1 MPKQRFGL
9 GRGLDALIPGPSP
22 VPADLA
28 LDTGVAASAIFEV
41 PVDAIDPNPYQPR
54 AALED
59 DEAMLELAAS
69 LQQHG
74 LLQPILVTQSAMG
87 PDGPRYQV
95 IAGERRWRAAQIAGL
110 ETLPAIIREATPR
123 MMLELALVENL
134 QRTDLNPLEAAH
146 GYATLIEEYGLT
158 QEEVAERVGRQRP
171 TVANTIRLLQLPD
184 EIREYLLKT
193 PKVFTEGHARA
204 VLGITTGD
212 ADRLQAAR
220 QIIAQQMSVRAAEEL
235 ARRYNQANLLLAPD
249 RRGGK
254 TRPQNYET
262 RVLEE
267 EFTRAVQMK
276 VRLQRSTKG
285 KGSLTL
291 YFTNQ
296 EQLESLYQ
304 RLVAAEMAAGG
315 EDSGLFAVT
324 GLGET
329 VGLDSLSAMDTLGS
343 GAGMNAAGMNAA
355 SGANGYAPAVS
366 SNGSGNGTG
375 HATNGANGTSG
386 TDAFDSTFD
395 D

>member
-22 VPADLA
+22 VPADLP

-366 SNGSGNGTG
+366 GNGSGNGTG